1 MREQLTILSILMKL
15 RITALVSITTAFGYI
30 LYAKEISVDM
40 IMPIL
45 GIFLMAAGASAL
57 NHLQEYRTDAMMPRT
72 MKRPVPSGKI
82 STELALFYALLFALS
97 GGVVLLY
104 DGGLLTAL
112 LGVLALF
119 WYNAIYTPLKKRSA
133 FAVVP
138 GSVIGA
144 IPPVVGWVSAGGE
157 LFAPQILL
165 VALFFFIWQIPHFWL
180 LLLIFDDD
188 YQAAGMP
195 TLSKYFSK
203 QQLSR
208 LTFIWTV
215 ATAGLA
221 MLLPLYGVVSSSIT
235 MVLLAVSA
243 IGLLLYS
250 LKLLRSVNEMKIYR
264 YSFHGINTFVLLV
277 MIFITLEKLVTTP

>member
-1 MREQLTILSILMKL
+1 
-15 RITALVSITTAFGYI
+15 
-30 LYAKEISVDM
+30 
-40 IMPIL
+40 
-45 GIFLMAAGASAL
+45 
-57 NHLQEYRTDAMMPRT
+57 MMPRT

-97 GGVVLLY
+97 GGVVLLF

-188 YQAAGMP
+188 YKAAGMP

>member
-97 GGVVLLY
+97 GGVVLLF